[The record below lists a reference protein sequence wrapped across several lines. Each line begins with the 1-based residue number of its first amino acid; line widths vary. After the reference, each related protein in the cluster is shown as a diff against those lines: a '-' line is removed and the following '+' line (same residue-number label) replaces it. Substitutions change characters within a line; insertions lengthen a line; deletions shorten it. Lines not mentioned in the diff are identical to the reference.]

1 VRIVSIA
8 DLADVVRSR
17 RIELGISQEEI
28 ARRIGVSRRWV
39 WQVEAG
45 KATAEIGLVLR
56 LTQAL
61 DLAIDFQPVDAADRV
76 DGAPIDLD
84 THLARFRA
92 R

>member
-39 WQVEAG
+39 WQIEAG
-45 KATAEIGLVLR
+45 KATAELGLVLR
-56 LTQAL
+56 LIQAL
-61 DLAIDFQPVDAADRV
+61 DLAVDLRPVDAADHV

-84 THLARFRA
+84 AHLARFRA